1 MPRSPG
7 IPVFALAPLLV
18 LWFGFGMSAKVA
30 MAVLVI
36 FFPVTSRCRRDEK
49 VMPSASR
56 QPSATPII
64 IPLRISVKV
73 IRL

>member
-1 MPRSPG
+1 MKHLSR
-7 IPVFALAPLLV
+7 FAPLWRGITLFCGLIALWWLV
-18 LWFGFGMSAKVA
+18 TL
-30 MAVLVI
+30 
-36 FFPVTSRCRRDEK
+36 
-49 VMPSASR
+49 SASR